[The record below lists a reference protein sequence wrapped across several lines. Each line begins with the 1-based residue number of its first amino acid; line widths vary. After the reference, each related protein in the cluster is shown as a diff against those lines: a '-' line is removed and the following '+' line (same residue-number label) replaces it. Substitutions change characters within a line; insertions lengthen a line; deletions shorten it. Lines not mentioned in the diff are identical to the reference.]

1 MGKSNCLQ
9 KYTKVTLP
17 QKYTIW
23 TLKFQVKEFFYFPL
37 LSIVWPPYFFFV
49 LFLISKSTVLQVTQ
63 ITQLRMFCWPP
74 SRNSQTFHDLDQNA
88 TFPKLSQPKKRY
100 LCLPKLWDCMDP
112 DDNSNPH
119 THITHS
125 LMAHPHTY
133 APLIHTHMAHSH
145 GTLIHTHMAH
155 SHSTL
160 THIWHTHTWLTCTWH
175 THTNGTLTHNGTLT
189 RHTHTH
195 THTPH
200 AHTHARSKKH
210 PQHLR
215 AKQKGACAHVILFF
229 SNSSCRTA
237 WGVRSNWK
245 HCLQSGA
252 PEIITI
258 QPTSSQWVLF
268 TSSSEIPP
276 PPLQFV
282 ISTSS
287 SGIPPTFNLWYAC
300 NIFGLV

>member
-100 LCLPKLWDCMDP
+100 LCLPKLWKTAWTLMTTP
-112 DDNSNPH
+112 THTSH
-119 THITHS
+119 THSWH
-125 LMAHPHTY
+125 
-133 APLIHTHMAHSH
+133 IHTHMHHSY
-145 GTLIHTHMAH
+145 THMAH

-175 THTNGTLTHNGTLT
+175 THTQW
-189 RHTHTH
+189 HTHTAHSYTH
-195 THTPH
+195 THRMLT
-200 AHTHARSKKH
+200 HTLAPRNTHSTSEQSKKVH
-210 PQHLR
+210 VHMSYFSSPTLR
-215 AKQKGACAHVILFF
+215 AGQHEGRVATESTVCRAGPQKLSPFNQPAHNEYYSHPPLK
-229 SNSSCRTA
+229 S
-237 WGVRSNWK
+237 
-245 HCLQSGA
+245 
-252 PEIITI
+252 
-258 QPTSSQWVLF
+258 
-268 TSSSEIPP
+268 PP
-276 PPLQFV
+276 PPPPSICDIHISFWNSPHLQSV
-282 ISTSS
+282 ICLQYLW
-287 SGIPPTFNLWYAC
+287 SGVKGFASH
-300 NIFGLV
+300 